1 METYLYNPFFSVIIP
16 IYNRVAFVNSGINL
30 LLNQSFKD
38 YEIILID
45 DGSTDGT
52 AKLCDEVAKHEK
64 ITIIHKKN
72 GGAGPAR
79 NVGLEKA
86 RGEYICFFDIDD
98 YVSADWLERIYYYLG
113 NKDWELL
120 IYGYRELNPICGT
133 SADFSFDDKRLETND
148 ELREVYSECLS
159 GIAFN
164 NGFVWNK
171 VYKRDFLSRNNIRFP
186 DLRIQQDEV
195 FNHSIYSKATRVRVI
210 SEILYNY
217 YVYDRGTGRT
227 EIIPNRTEIFQVIR
241 TSFLSLYNFW
251 NLNDK
256 KLLTYIHR
264 RFLYSILYNK
274 NRTKLR
280 KVGEYADKVFALK
293 EIEEALEYIDSNN
306 DTLSVQ
312 SIDRLYRFAIKRK
325 SKFFFLLAEI
335 RNRAMETARDMYRRL
350 NLKKC
355 TGDKIGIGKL

>member
-64 ITIIHKKN
+64 ITVIHKKN
-72 GGAGPAR
+72 GGAGIAR

-113 NKDWELL
+113 NNDWELL

-133 SADFSFDDKRLETND
+133 RADFSFNDKGLETND

-159 GIAFN
+159 GMAFN

-195 FNHSIYSKATRVRVI
+195 FNHSVYSKATRVRVI

-217 YVYDRGTGRT
+217 YVYNRGTGRT
-227 EIIPNRTEIFQVIR
+227 EIIPNRTEIFKVVR

-280 KVGEYADKVFALK
+280 EVAEYADEVFALQ

-312 SIDRLYRFAIKRK
+312 HIDRLYRFAIKRK

-335 RNRAMETARDMYRRL
+335 RNRAMDKAGNVYRRL
-350 NLKKC
+350 NPKKS
-355 TGDKIGIGKL
+355 TVNKIGVGKL